1 MIDSEQSRNDRSPRG
16 ADGSGPSQAG
26 AKTRQHL
33 ILAMIDNNTRQLR
46 FDSARA
52 GADIEQAGVL
62 RDLAR
67 DPNDDDAAARLEE
80 VRRRIATLEE
90 EHVRLVTEREWLNR
104 SLMEFTE
111 EEERPQVDPRKLP

>member
-1 MIDSEQSRNDRSPRG
+1 MIDSEQGRNDRSPRD
-16 ADGSGPSQAG
+16 AEGSGSSQAS
-26 AKTRQHL
+26 AETRQHL

-67 DPNDDDAAARLEE
+67 DPNDRDAAMRLEE
-80 VRRRIATLEE
+80 VKRRIANLEE
-90 EHVRLVTEREWLNR
+90 EHGRLVREREWLNR

-111 EEERPQVDPRKLP
+111 EEERPPVDPRKLP

>member
-1 MIDSEQSRNDRSPRG
+1 MIDSEQGRNDRSRD
-16 ADGSGPSQAG
+16 AEGSASAE
-26 AKTRQHL
+26 ARQRL

-52 GADIEQAGVL
+52 GADIEQAGAL

-67 DPNDDDAAARLEE
+67 DPNDRDAAVRLEE
-80 VRRRIATLEE
+80 VKRRIAILEE
-90 EHVRLVTEREWLNR
+90 EHGRLVTEREWLNR

-111 EEERPQVDPRKLP
+111 AAERPQVDPRKLS